1 MLLFANKMSDAAAGN
16 RRTSRHHSLFPS
28 KFRMARL
35 PSHKIIESH
44 QTVRRFLN
52 ELGTMPSHKNR
63 AFESFRGTPNR
74 GSAAS
79 HVSDKGSVRATMLPI
94 RGDKANPQI
103 RTNEKNAEGGN

>member
-1 MLLFANKMSDAAAGN
+1 MLLFANRMSDAAAEY
-16 RRTSRHHSLFPS
+16 RITSRHHSLSPS
-28 KFRMARL
+28 KSRTAHL
-35 PSHKIIESH
+35 PSHKIIELH

-63 AFESFRGTPNR
+63 AFESFRGTPDR
-74 GSAAS
+74 RSAAS

-103 RTNEKNAEGGN
+103 RANEKNAEGGN